1 VKKPSNLRNFIDSN
15 PPIHYL
21 VVRLLR
27 WKGRNSP
34 CVFCEIIASR
44 APERVL
50 YRDDL
55 VTAFRD
61 AHPAASTHIL
71 IVPNRHIESLN
82 DLTPGDESLCGHMLL
97 VAQKLTRAENIHTNG
112 YCLTINTGLHAG
124 QTVFHL
130 HLHLR
135 STA

>member
-1 VKKPSNLRNFIDSN
+1 VKKPSNLRTFIDSN
-15 PPIHYL
+15 PRIHTL

-27 WKGRNSP
+27 WRGKNSP
-34 CVFCEIIASR
+34 CVFCEIIAGR
-44 APERVL
+44 APKRVL

-82 DLTPGDESLCGHMLL
+82 DLTPGDESLGGHMLL
-97 VAQKLTRAENIHTNG
+97 VAQKLTRSENIEGG
-112 YCLTINTGLHAG
+112 YSLTINTGLQAG

>member
-1 VKKPSNLRNFIDSN
+1 VKKPSNLRTFIDSN
-15 PPIHYL
+15 PRIHTL

-27 WKGRNSP
+27 WRGKNSP
-34 CVFCEIIASR
+34 CVFCEIIAGR

-82 DLTPGDESLCGHMLL
+82 DLTPGDESLGGHMLL
-97 VAQKLTRAENIHTNG
+97 VAQKLTRSENIEGG
-112 YCLTINTGLHAG
+112 YSLTINTGLQAG

>member
-1 VKKPSNLRNFIDSN
+1 MRPSRLRSFIDSH
-15 PPIHYL
+15 PLVHYL
-21 VVRLLR
+21 VVRFLR
-27 WKGRNSP
+27 WRGRNSP
-34 CVFCEIIASR
+34 CVFCEIIKGR

-82 DLTPGDESLCGHMLL
+82 ALLPGDEILGGHLL
-97 VAQKLTRAENIHTNG
+97 LIARKLAQAENILAGG
-112 YCLTINTGLHAG
+112 YSLTINTGLHAG

-130 HLHLR
+130 HIHLK
-135 STA
+135 SIT

>member
-1 VKKPSNLRNFIDSN
+1 M
-15 PPIHYL
+15 
-21 VVRLLR
+21 
-27 WKGRNSP
+27 
-34 CVFCEIIASR
+34 
-44 APERVL
+44 L

-82 DLTPGDESLCGHMLL
+82 ALLPGDEILGGHLL
-97 VAQKLTRAENIHTNG
+97 LIARKLAQAENILAGG
-112 YCLTINTGLHAG
+112 YSLTINTGLHAG

-130 HLHLR
+130 HIHLK
-135 STA
+135 SIT

>member
-1 VKKPSNLRNFIDSN
+1 MKKPSNLRTFIDSN
-15 PPIHYL
+15 PRIHTL

-27 WKGRNSP
+27 WRGKNSP
-34 CVFCEIIASR
+34 CVFCEIIAGR

-82 DLTPGDESLCGHMLL
+82 DLTPGDESLGGHMLL
-97 VAQKLTRAENIHTNG
+97 VAQKLTRSENIEGG
-112 YCLTINTGLHAG
+112 YSLTINTGLQAG

>member
-1 VKKPSNLRNFIDSN
+1 
-15 PPIHYL
+15 
-21 VVRLLR
+21 
-27 WKGRNSP
+27 
-34 CVFCEIIASR
+34 
-44 APERVL
+44 VL

-82 DLTPGDESLCGHMLL
+82 DLTPGDESLGGHMLL
-97 VAQKLTRAENIHTNG
+97 VAQKLTRSENIEGG
-112 YCLTINTGLHAG
+112 YSLTINTGLQAG